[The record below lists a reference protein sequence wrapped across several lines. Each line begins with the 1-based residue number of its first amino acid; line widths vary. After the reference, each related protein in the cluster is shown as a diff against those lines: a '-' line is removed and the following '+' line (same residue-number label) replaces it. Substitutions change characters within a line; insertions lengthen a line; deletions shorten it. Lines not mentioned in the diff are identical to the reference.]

1 MLINPLFK
9 IESIVYF
16 ITDPMQ
22 DEYMIIGYKVYK
34 NTLKYIVGHAGEN
47 EIECFDYEI
56 TDTKIIK

>member
-16 ITDPMQ
+16 ITDQ
-22 DEYMIIGYKVYK
+22 FKINTILLVYKVYK
-34 NTLKYIVGHAGEN
+34 NILKYIVGHAGEN